1 MSGLGSFY
9 ANTSYQITN
18 DQNIQFVRSTV
29 INHLDFNYFSS
40 KTEDLGINPEA
51 IIIEMDEEEEE
62 VSSSKNTVKKNHNT
76 PICFNSLSTKNV
88 FKTIALPS
96 YTSYLASTT
105 TWFLEIRVLRL

>member
-18 DQNIQFVRSTV
+18 DQNIQFVRSSV

-40 KTEDLGINPEA
+40 KTEDVGLNPEA
-51 IIIEMDEEEEE
+51 IIIEMEEEEE

-76 PICFNSLSTKNV
+76 SICFNSLSTKNV

-96 YTSYLASTT
+96 YTSYLPSIT